1 MPSVSIQRHQLMYT
15 LGVQRSFTAWHYL
28 VGGNWGAE
36 NLPHTHD
43 YRLELRLEAAAL
55 DHNGY
60 CVDIV
65 QVEAALDA
73 FVAEHA
79 GATLNDLPAFEGLNP
94 SIEHFCRIA
103 AASLAA
109 GVVAPNLTALAVR
122 IWENEIAWAEY
133 RMPLFYAT
141 TQSAQ

>member
-1 MPSVSIQRHQLMYT
+1 MYQ

-28 VGGNWGAE
+28 VGGDWGAE
-36 NLPHTHD
+36 NQPHTHD
-43 YRLELRLEAAAL
+43 YRLELRLEASSL
-55 DHNGY
+55 DQHGY

-73 FVAEHA
+73 FVDEYR
-79 GATLNDLPAFEGLNP
+79 GATLNDMTPFAGLNP

-103 AASLAA
+103 AETLAPRIA
-109 GVVAPNLTALAVR
+109 APNLTGVAVR

-133 RMPLFYAT
+133 RMEL
-141 TQSAQ
+141 